1 MTYLILAVLG
11 ITLVI
16 VLWLS
21 TQLVRVRA
29 KLAVIPEDND
39 VLAFLRRLDNDL
51 ARVDHSVTAL
61 APRITEIETMLP
73 SGISFTGVV
82 AYDAFGDIAGNQSR
96 SIALLDR
103 RGNGLVISLLVG
115 RGETR
120 FYTKQVT
127 ARRGDEPLSP
137 EEEAAIDRALAG

>member
-1 MTYLILAVLG
+1 MFC
-11 ITLVI
+11 
-16 VLWLS
+16 
-21 TQLVRVRA
+21 
-29 KLAVIPEDND
+29 
-39 VLAFLRRLDNDL
+39 AFLRRLDNDL

-127 ARRGDEPLSP
+127 APAGRR
-137 EEEAAIDRALAG
+137 AALARRRSSDRPGTRWVASRR

>member
-1 MTYLILAVLG
+1 VTYLILAVLG

-21 TQLVRVRA
+21 AQLIRVRA

-61 APRITEIETMLP
+61 APRLTEIETMLP

-127 ARRGDEPLSP
+127 ARLGDEPLSP

>member
-21 TQLVRVRA
+21 AQLIRVRA

-61 APRITEIETMLP
+61 APRLTEIETMLP

-127 ARRGDEPLSP
+127 ARLGDEPLSP

>member
-1 MTYLILAVLG
+1 
-11 ITLVI
+11 
-16 VLWLS
+16 
-21 TQLVRVRA
+21 
-29 KLAVIPEDND
+29 
-39 VLAFLRRLDNDL
+39 
-51 ARVDHSVTAL
+51 
-61 APRITEIETMLP
+61 MLP

>member
-1 MTYLILAVLG
+1 MTHLILAVLG

>member
-61 APRITEIETMLP
+61 ASRITEIETMLP